1 MLEILSDYG
10 VILLMG
16 DYPHGPVGGL
26 VMTLILSAL
35 GLALSFPAAL
45 VVALARTS
53 SISILERCA
62 TAFAYVV
69 RSVPLLLVIFWV
81 YYFLPVVTGI
91 IISPFTTILS
101 AIVVY
106 QAAYL
111 SEVIRAAIEAVPSGQ
126 KEAAQALGL
135 RYVPIMFRIVLPQAL
150 QNAIPGMISQF
161 IIVIKETS
169 LGYILAFNELTY
181 AAVEVNAILLTRP
194 IEVYVILAA
203 MYFCICYSLSAVA
216 TGVET
221 RLARKDAVG

>member
-1 MLEILSDYG
+1 MFEILRDYG
-10 VILLMG
+10 IILLIG

-26 VMTLILSAL
+26 VMTLILSVL
-35 GLALSFPAAL
+35 GLALSFPSAL
-45 VVALARTS
+45 AVALARTS
-53 SISILERCA
+53 GIKWLEWSA
-62 TAFAYVV
+62 TGFAYVV

-91 IISPFTTILS
+91 VISPFATVLFS
-101 AIVVY
+101 IVVY
-106 QAAYL
+106 QTAYL
-111 SEVIRAAIEAVPSGQ
+111 SEVIRAAIQAVPSGQ
-126 KEAAQALGL
+126 TEAAQALGL
-135 RYVPIMFRIVLPQAL
+135 KYVPITFRIVLPQAL

-194 IEVYVILAA
+194 IEVYLILAA

-216 TGVET
+216 SHVEA
-221 RLARKDAVG
+221 RLARKDARA